1 MQKKKVYINVTYLEY
16 MEYPI
21 DTPNEVIDQDVKDWI
36 EATHSNCDDCDWDIL
51 ESEDELW

>member
-21 DTPNEVIDQDVKDWI
+21 DTPNEVIDQDVKNWI
-36 EATHSNCDDCDWDIL
+36 EDNHPDYADRDWDIL
-51 ESEDELW
+51 ESED

>member
-21 DTPNEVIDQDVKDWI
+21 DTPDEVIDQDVKDWI
-36 EATHSNCDDCDWDIL
+36 ETTHPDCADRDWDIV
-51 ESEDELW
+51 ESEEW

>member
-21 DTPNEVIDQDVKDWI
+21 DTPDEVIEKEIKEWI
-36 EATHSNCDDCDWDIL
+36 ENVHPDHSDRDWDIL
-51 ESEDELW
+51 ESED